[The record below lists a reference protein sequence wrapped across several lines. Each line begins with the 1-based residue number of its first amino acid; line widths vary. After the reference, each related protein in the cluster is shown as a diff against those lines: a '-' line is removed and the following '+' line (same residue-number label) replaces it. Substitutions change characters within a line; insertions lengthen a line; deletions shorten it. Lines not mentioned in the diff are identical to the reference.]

1 VLLIQI
7 LAATL
12 LLAGSALIFRAL
24 VAMDFADAPKPQ
36 PRPRVIGRSRRE
48 SRAPEDHRSTLP
60 RAA

>member
-24 VAMDFADAPKPQ
+24 LALDMADRPRTT
-36 PRPRVIGRSRRE
+36 PRPRIVARLQRE
-48 SRAPEDHRSTLP
+48 AAARGEQPSLR

>member
-24 VAMDFADAPKPQ
+24 VAIDLADRPRSA
-36 PRPRVIGRSRRE
+36 PRPRIVVRLRRE
-48 SRAPEDHRSTLP
+48 AAVSDDHPSLP